1 MVYLELFGA
10 AEANFLFNIAEPTRF
25 LWRIFI
31 FDLQS
36 MVFHVFW
43 PSDHSPG
50 WWLDLYY
57 SYPLIY
63 IYIYVIYIYYI
74 HIIYNIY
81 VHQVL
86 EGMERNVHIYIYIL
100 GYIKGMIRI
109 YETHVFFFI
118 YYISNSTTL
127 LEEDNDYV
135 YALFYSAK
143 GRLNIDIRAKFEQL
157 AREWKWS
164 RIHFGRIDVDKDWG

>member
-1 MVYLELFGA
+1 LWKI
-10 AEANFLFNIAEPTRF
+10 FN
-25 LWRIFI
+25 
-31 FDLQS
+31 FDLPS

-57 SYPLIY
+57 SYPLYTY
-63 IYIYVIYIYYI
+63 IYIYT
-74 HIIYNIY
+74 Y
-81 VHQVL
+81 V
-86 EGMERNVHIYIYIL
+86 YIYI
-100 GYIKGMIRI
+100 GIYKGDDQNLWDSC
-109 YETHVFFFI
+109 FLL
-118 YYISNSTTL
+118 STIFQIPRRCW
-127 LEEDNDYV
+127 EDNDYV

>member
-1 MVYLELFGA
+1 MIGLILLV
-10 AEANFLFNIAEPTRF
+10 
-25 LWRIFI
+25 
-31 FDLQS
+31 
-36 MVFHVFW
+36 
-43 PSDHSPG
+43 PSN
-50 WWLDLYY
+50 
-57 SYPLIY
+57 IY
-63 IYIYVIYIYYI
+63 IYTYNILYTYHIYIY
-74 HIIYNIY
+74 IY

-86 EGMERNVHIYIYIL
+86 EGMERNVHIYIL

-109 YETHVFFFI
+109 YETHVFF
-118 YYISNSTTL
+118 SSTIFQIPRRCW
-127 LEEDNDYV
+127 EDNDYV